1 MSSGSV
7 EGLDQHIQ
15 GALEINEFF
24 FNWIGLVLFFQLG
37 LLMRVMRKGAWLNKI
52 KSSR

>member
-24 FNWIGLVLFFQLG
+24 FNWIGDAVPIIRYSYRLLF
-37 LLMRVMRKGAWLNKI
+37 
-52 KSSR
+52 S